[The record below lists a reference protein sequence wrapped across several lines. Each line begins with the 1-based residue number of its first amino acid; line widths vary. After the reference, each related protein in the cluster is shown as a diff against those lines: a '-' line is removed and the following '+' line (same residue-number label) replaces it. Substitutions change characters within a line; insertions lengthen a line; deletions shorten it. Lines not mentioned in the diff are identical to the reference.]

1 MQNTKRTKKYYDEY
15 WYKYNIKEQ
24 EKSNLRVYQQEAL
37 SFAFQRLKEHFGS
50 LKNKKVLEIGPGKGY
65 NLLQFAKLGANM
77 IAIDISKNSLKLS
90 KKLLDRHKL
99 SGKSKF
105 IQMDA
110 HNLQF
115 KKNEFDI
122 IFLQT
127 TLMHLDPLKVAKQC
141 KRVLKKNGI
150 FLFIEPSAHNLLIK
164 FYRLF
169 FSKFKET
176 KPDYLTYE
184 QVRKISKLFQAWEIK
199 GFYLF
204 SFFCLIF
211 DENSLLYRLSSSI
224 SKHIEKIL
232 LTAFPALKKKT
243 WLYVSINVK

>member
-1 MQNTKRTKKYYDEY
+1 MQNTKRTKKYYDKY
-15 WYKYNIKEQ
+15 WAEYNIKEQ
-24 EKSNLRVYQQEAL
+24 EKSNLRKYQQEAL
-37 SFAFQRLKEHFGS
+37 SYAFQSLKDHFGS

-65 NLLQFAKLGANM
+65 NLLQFAKLGAYVT
-77 IAIDISKNSLKLS
+77 AIDISKNSLNLS
-90 KKLLDRHKL
+90 KELLARHNL
-99 SGKSKF
+99 SSKVKF

-122 IFLQT
+122 VFLQT
-127 TLMHLDPLKVAKQC
+127 TLMHLDPLKVANQC
-141 KRVLKKNGI
+141 KKVLKNNGI

-164 FYRLF
+164 SYRSF

-184 QVRKISKLFQAWEIK
+184 QAIKISKLFKSWEIK

-211 DENSLLYRLSSSI
+211 DENSFLYNLSSSI
-224 SKHIEKIL
+224 LKRTEEIL
-232 LTAFPALKKKT
+232 LMAFPALKKKT
-243 WLYVSINVK
+243 WLYVSINIK